1 MKGAI
6 KKIRQV
12 RNFYTGVNDS
22 ILKSLHFCGSGLTVS
37 HCDCEFFYNCEC
49 LWLKC
54 LYFRGLS
61 MTLSHR
67 GRLYFHRC
75 KRTCTEKSAFLWI
88 RSEGLTL
95 GLWIFTQ
102 LWMVLFWEVCIFV
115 NFYTLVIINISH
127 LLITFTSHL

>member
-1 MKGAI
+1 MKGAT

-49 LWLKC
+49 LWFEMSVFSWIK
-54 LYFRGLS
+54 YDSFTS
-61 MTLSHR
+61 WAI
-67 GRLYFHRC
+67 FHRC
-75 KRTCTEKSAFLWI
+75 KRICTEKSAFSWI